1 VPNET
6 RQSRRGRKWLLRA
19 RRHHL
24 RTIPRQRE
32 ELYCRLVMQF
42 QIGDIVRNMTTREE
56 GRIVRIANLADYGFC
71 YIVSVAP
78 NPIWG
83 ATARE
88 TIWEQSEVTRPKVM
102 IPPSAP

>member
-1 VPNET
+1 M
-6 RQSRRGRKWLLRA
+6 
-19 RRHHL
+19 
-24 RTIPRQRE
+24 
-32 ELYCRLVMQF
+32 VMQF

-88 TIWEQSEVTRPKVM
+88 AIWEQSEVSK
-102 IPPSAP
+102 